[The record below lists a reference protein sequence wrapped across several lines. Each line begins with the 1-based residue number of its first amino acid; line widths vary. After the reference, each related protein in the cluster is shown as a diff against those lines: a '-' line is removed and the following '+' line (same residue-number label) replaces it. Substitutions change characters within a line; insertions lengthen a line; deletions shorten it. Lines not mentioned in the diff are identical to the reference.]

1 MAEERL
7 HMSDNQDTG
16 SPTPLMVKVWDIW
29 VRLFHWFLVAF
40 IALSYLTGE
49 IGGLDFTVPGTDRF
63 ISNMNLHVL
72 SGIVILGLVTFRII
86 WGFAG
91 SITARF
97 KNFLNGPSVIL
108 GYVKSV
114 LKGPVAFFAGH
125 NPAGGAVVMII
136 LAALFVQ
143 ACTGLFAQD
152 DSFFAT
158 KGPLTF
164 LVADETSK
172 EITVF
177 HKNWWEYVVFTLAV
191 LHIVANLFYW
201 LIKKQDLILAMFTGR
216 RRLPDGESDPK
227 LTFASA
233 GLGLAIAVGVAIL
246 MWFIMNAEGF

>member
-1 MAEERL
+1 MA
-7 HMSDNQDTG
+7 DTQDSG
-16 SPTPLMVKVWDIW
+16 PSAPLMVKVWDIW

-63 ISNMNLHVL
+63 ISNMNVHVL
-72 SGIVILGLVTFRII
+72 SGITILGLVTFRII

-91 SITARF
+91 STTARF
-97 KNFLNGPSVIL
+97 RNFLNGPSVIL
-108 GYVKSV
+108 GYAKSI

-143 ACTGLFAQD
+143 GGSGLFSQD

-158 KGPLTF
+158 KGPLAF
-164 LVADETSK
+164 LVTDETSK
-172 EITVF
+172 EVTGF
-177 HKNWWEYVVFTLAV
+177 HKQWWEYAIVTLIV

-201 LIKKQDLILAMFTGR
+201 LIKKQDLIVAMFTGH
-216 RRLPDGESDPK
+216 RRLPDGESEPK
-227 LTFASA
+227 LSFAKT
-233 GLGLAIAVGVAIL
+233 GLGLAIAVGVAVL
-246 MWFIMNAEGF
+246 MWLIMNAEAL